1 MVLIL
6 LLMALLAASFALGL
20 LWGACLGRRD
30 YFSIP
35 ILMAA
40 PIFSGVLIVGGLAV
54 TWIAGE
60 RERVIHP
67 PDWLGLITTIVV
79 YGGVCMLVGAVPALL
94 GSSAGQLVK
103 LRLFRRDERKRW
115 TEIADNNH

>member
-6 LLMALLAASFALGL
+6 LLTALLAAPFALGL

-30 YFSIP
+30 YFSFP
-35 ILMAA
+35 VLMAA

-54 TWIAGE
+54 AWTAGE
-60 RERVIHP
+60 RERVINP
-67 PDWLGLITTIVV
+67 PDWQALIATIVV
-79 YGGVCMLVGAVPALL
+79 YGGLCMLGGAVPALL

-103 LRLFRRDERKRW
+103 LSLFRCDERKRQ
-115 TEIADNNH
+115 TERAGKNQ